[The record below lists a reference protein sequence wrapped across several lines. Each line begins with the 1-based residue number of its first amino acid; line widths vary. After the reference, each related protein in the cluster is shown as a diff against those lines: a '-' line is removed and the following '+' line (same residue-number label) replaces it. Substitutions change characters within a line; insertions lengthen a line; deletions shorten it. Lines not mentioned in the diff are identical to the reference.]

1 MINEQLLLEKGY
13 KKFNEQRHLYC
24 DTFYQKR
31 VKDAYGDT
39 KYFINCYEYNFPRE
53 KEPRYEFKIY
63 FEKNKLNYMITIY
76 GEVNLEEVE
85 QEIERLWIE
94 NKFNYYGMGE
104 E

>member
-1 MINEQLLLEKGY
+1 MITEELLISKGY
-13 KKFNEQRHLYC
+13 KKYQEQRNPYS
-24 DTFYQKR
+24 DTFYQR
-31 VKDAYGDT
+31 IVKDAYGVT

-94 NKFNYYGMGE
+94 NKFNYYGVE
-104 E
+104 